1 MADVRKLF
9 FLDAD
14 YFEVED
20 PYANY
25 SHFLN

>member
-1 MADVRKLF
+1 MDDVRKLF

-25 SHFLN
+25 SHFMQ

>member
-9 FLDAD
+9 FLDTD
-14 YFEVED
+14 QSDFED

>member
-9 FLDAD
+9 FLDD
-14 YFEVED
+14 NDFEFED

-25 SHFLN
+25 SHFLI